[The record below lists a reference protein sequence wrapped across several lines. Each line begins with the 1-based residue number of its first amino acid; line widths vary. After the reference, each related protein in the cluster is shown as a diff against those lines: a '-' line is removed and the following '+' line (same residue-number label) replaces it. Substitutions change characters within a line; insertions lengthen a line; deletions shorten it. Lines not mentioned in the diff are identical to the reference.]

1 MPATETLQAW
11 TNLLPTNP
19 SQAEA
24 TEYLWYGAANND
36 PDLVRQVLL
45 YARAN
50 SYDMDITHAVHLS
63 CVYAQYKV
71 LGVLEQHTPLTKH
84 HVRTGLYSASSGC
97 QVDMLSHVL
106 ERAYML
112 WGDDTAVAVEG
123 NNLMAVVCTPG
134 NVSEA
139 TVLDCIKLLEPIL
152 ENPELSDSVLS
163 LLNFGHPNAAQ
174 HIIRYSDLDV
184 LLNKAQQLNQTHPF
198 ILQWVE
204 SAVLKEKL
212 TQATATLG
220 APIPRV
226 HKKI

>member
-1 MPATETLQAW
+1 MPAPETLQAW

-24 TEYLWYGAANND
+24 VEYLYYGATNND

-50 SYDMDITHAVHLS
+50 SYDLDITHAVHLS
-63 CVYAQYKV
+63 CVYAQHEV
-71 LGVLEQHTPLTKH
+71 LKVLEQHTPLTKH

-106 ERAYML
+106 ERAYVL
-112 WGDDTAVAVEG
+112 WGQDTAVAVEG

-163 LLNFGHPNAAQ
+163 LLNFGHPNATQ
-174 HIIRYSDLDV
+174 HIIPYSDLDV